1 MNADT
6 QSFDKSKILPE
17 NSLIVSQIIIEE
29 PYEYLKDYLNKF
41 VYRMYKNY
49 NEDTNNIL
57 SQELPDSYI
66 ILCRIGWFVI
76 TRDPV
81 VPNKNRV
88 AIYTNGH
95 LKTESSLWG
104 AIEYYLDLFYQHLE
118 EENRQNKEIEDCL
131 RDEYDE

>member
-6 QSFDKSKILPE
+6 CSFDKSKILPE
-17 NSLIVSQIIIEE
+17 NSLIVSQIIIDE

-41 VYRMYKNY
+41 VYRMHKNY
-49 NEDTNNIL
+49 NEDTTNIP
-57 SQELPDSYI
+57 SQELSDSYI

-81 VPNKNRV
+81 VPNKNTV
-88 AIYTNGH
+88 AIYTNDH
-95 LKTESSLWG
+95 LTTDSG
-104 AIEYYLDLFYQHLE
+104 AMEYYLDLFYQHLE
-118 EENRQNKEIEDCL
+118 EENRQNKEIEDFL